1 MRFVVIGLVV
11 LAASS
16 VGACSGARERVS
28 FVSNEQPNGNYNGQ
42 GTVSKSAAHQESPNG
57 GASRTMDLGEDDL
70 IEPEHP
76 AAATKQER
84 ALVHIHGAKRVCSG
98 VVLAPKLVATAQRC
112 LREMPKGI
120 LTLQGPEQ
128 ELRVEV
134 ASSAMTWTNR
144 RARYAVI
151 PGCEEGELDVALLVL
166 EEAVPSFVAPLSIV
180 SAPDV
185 GARVQALGFGHCPGS
200 KERMTEKVGAVRSRV
215 SESIVIDVP
224 LCRGDAGGPVI
235 DGNAGEVIGVISRRD
250 NPVDSPLKTT
260 AIARLDTGGARRL
273 LDLGKALV
281 DGGDA
286 AKLKPVTC
294 R

>member
-1 MRFVVIGLVV
+1 MRSVGIGLVV
-11 LAASS
+11 LAGCA
-16 VGACSGARERVS
+16 GAGERVS

-57 GASRTMDLGEDDL
+57 GASRTMDLGEDDQ

-76 AAATKQER
+76 AASTKQER
-84 ALVHIHGAKRVCSG
+84 ALVHIHGPKRVCSG

-112 LREMPKGI
+112 LREMPKGV

-144 RARYAVI
+144 RAKYAAI
-151 PGCEEGELDVALLVL
+151 PACEEGELDVALLVL
-166 EEAVPSFVAPLSIV
+166 EEAVPSFVVPLSIV
-180 SAPDV
+180 SAPAV

-215 SESIVIDVP
+215 SDSVVIDVP
-224 LCRGDAGGPVI
+224 LCRGDAGGPVV

-260 AIARLDTGGARRL
+260 AIARLDTGNARGL
-273 LDLGKALV
+273 LDLGKALA

-286 AKLKPVTC
+286 AKLKPVAC

>member
-1 MRFVVIGLVV
+1 MRSVGIGLVV
-11 LAASS
+11 LAGCA
-16 VGACSGARERVS
+16 GAGERVS

-57 GASRTMDLGEDDL
+57 GASRTMDLGEDDQ

-76 AAATKQER
+76 AASTKQER
-84 ALVHIHGAKRVCSG
+84 ALVHIHGPKRVCSG

-112 LREMPKGI
+112 LREMPKGV

-144 RARYAVI
+144 RAKYAAI
-151 PGCEEGELDVALLVL
+151 PACEEGELDVALLVL
-166 EEAVPSFVAPLSIV
+166 EEAVPSFVVPLSIV

-215 SESIVIDVP
+215 SDSVVIDVP
-224 LCRGDAGGPVI
+224 LCRGDAGGPVV

-260 AIARLDTGGARRL
+260 AIARLDTGNARGL
-273 LDLGKALV
+273 LDLGKALA

-286 AKLKPVTC
+286 AKLKPVAC